1 MKKIIA
7 FLAVVALT
15 ASLAIGLTT
24 AYLTSTDED
33 VNVMTLGNVYID
45 QIEKE
50 RAEDGS
56 IVDFKDNKPMLPAV
70 YADDF
75 DLDNPTKEITWDN
88 GTTSKLWDDAQIKN
102 VHDKFVFVTNT
113 GKSPAYIRTW
123 IAFEGASTN
132 IHKNLNTTEWEWS
145 DEIVNVEIGGKT
157 YSVLVATYIGA
168 ADRHA
173 GGILPAGETTAPSLL
188 QVAMDKTTTNEQV
201 NQYGETYEIL
211 VFSQAV
217 QIEGFDNAKEALDAA
232 FKPIAPENNPWNGTS
247 GVAGSTGTL
256 KNTLNAGGNI
266 IIGADI
272 DVTNAGETGK
282 NVITADS
289 NIDFADSTVT
299 LNIPDATSET
309 ANWVGVNVNGGDVTF
324 DATTGGVVTAA
335 NKELYAVVI
344 RNGADL
350 TINGGRYIG
359 GTTAVS
365 VTAGTL
371 TINDGYFA
379 AQTDNTNFVINCI
392 DAAYRDGTAK
402 VIIKGGQFLNWN
414 PADNAAEGAGTN
426 FLADGYKVVESTVE
440 GGTLYTVVKA

>member
-15 ASLAIGLTT
+15 ATLAIGLTT

-33 VNVMTLGNVYID
+33 VNVMTLGNVKID

-56 IVDFKDNKPMLPAV
+56 IVDFKDNKPMFPAV
-70 YADDF
+70 YDDSF
-75 DLDNPTKEITWDN
+75 DLTNPTKDITWDN

-102 VHDKFVFVTNT
+102 VHDKFVFVANT
-113 GKSPAYIRTW
+113 GKAPAYVRTW
-123 IAFEGASTN
+123 IAFESGSAV
-132 IHKNLNTTEWEWS
+132 IHKNLNTTEWQWS
-145 DEIVNVEIGGKT
+145 NEIVNVSIGGKN
-157 YSVLVATYIGA
+157 YSVLVATYTGS

-173 GGILPAGETTAPSLL
+173 GGILPAGERTAPSLL
-188 QVAMDKTTTNEQV
+188 QVAMDKTATNESV

-217 QIEGFDNAKEALDAA
+217 QIEGFDNASEALDAA
-232 FKPIAPENNPWNGTS
+232 FNPIAAENNPWNGTS
-247 GVAGSTGTL
+247 GIAGSTGTL
-256 KNTLNAGGNI
+256 KNTLDAGGNI
-266 IIGADI
+266 IIGSDI
-272 DVTNAGETGK
+272 NVTNAGEAGK
-282 NVITADS
+282 NVITKDS
-289 NIDFADSTVT
+289 NVDFDDSIVT
-299 LNIPDATSET
+299 LNLPDATGDT
-309 ANWVGVNVNGGDVTF
+309 ANWAGVNVNGGKVTF
-324 DATTGGVVTAA
+324 DGTTGGVITAD
-335 NKELYAVVI
+335 NGELYAVVI

-371 TINDGYFA
+371 TITDGYFA
-379 AQTDNTNFVINCI
+379 AQTDNTTFVINCV
-392 DAAYRDGTAK
+392 DSAYRDGTAK
-402 VIIKGGQFLNWN
+402 VVIKGGQFLNWN

-426 FLADGYKVVESTVE
+426 FLAEGYKVVESVVE